1 MESGNPWVMYPTW
14 PKRKKKERGEVMMR
28 IDLVIS
34 VIFVLAG
41 LAVSVP
47 PASEGQ
53 RPVFDEFFSIPLAED
68 EAAFVYLGYSAVL
81 VRTAK
86 GTAIID
92 PADLLLDE
100 DMSHF
105 SGKNVDAVLYTHG
118 HGDHWQPDVARG
130 LFKATGAPICGED
143 SVIRPLKSGA
153 GIPAGKV
160 ISLIPGRSQSLG
172 QLVITPVRGIHVG
185 PILLYHIQ
193 AGSIGLFHGGDSA
206 YVPLKNLKA
215 GLAFLPA
222 GDPSPTASPDDALKM
237 ALDLKPTV
245 IVAMHGSDSQYQQLK
260 AKIKA
265 ALPSA
270 SVLIPQTMK
279 VNVVKVR

>member
-1 MESGNPWVMYPTW
+1 MI
-14 PKRKKKERGEVMMR
+14 R

-47 PASEGQ
+47 PASAGQ
-53 RPVFDEFFSIPLAED
+53 TGVFDEFFSVPLAED

-81 VRTAK
+81 VKTAK
-86 GTAIID
+86 GTVIVD
-92 PADLLLDE
+92 PADLLLAE
-100 DMSHF
+100 DMRYF
-105 SGKNVDAVLYTHG
+105 SGKKVDAVLYTHS
-118 HGDHWQPDVARG
+118 HGDHWQPDVARR
-130 LFKATGAPICGED
+130 LFQATGASICGED
-143 SVIRPLKSGA
+143 SVIRPLKTVA
-153 GIPAGKV
+153 GIPRDKI
-160 ISLIPGRSQSLG
+160 ISLTPGRSQSIG
-172 QLVITPVRGIHVG
+172 ELVITPVRGIHVG

-193 AGSIGLFHGGDSA
+193 AGSIGIFHGGDSA

-222 GDPSPTASPDDALKM
+222 GDPSPTASPDSALKM

-245 IVAMHGSDSQYQQLK
+245 IVAMHGSDAQYQQLT
-260 AKIKA
+260 AKVKA

-270 SVLIPQTMK
+270 SVIIPQPRK
-279 VNVVKVR
+279 VNVVKMR

>member
-1 MESGNPWVMYPTW
+1 
-14 PKRKKKERGEVMMR
+14 MMR

-47 PASEGQ
+47 PASAGQ
-53 RPVFDEFFSIPLAED
+53 TPVFDEFFSVPLAED
-68 EAAFVYLGYSAVL
+68 EAAFVYLGYSAVML
-81 VRTAK
+81 RTAK
-86 GTAIID
+86 GTVIID

-100 DMSHF
+100 DMSRF
-105 SGKNVDAVLYTHG
+105 SGKKVDAVLYTHS

-130 LFKATGAPICGED
+130 LFKATGAAICGED
-143 SVIRPLKSGA
+143 MVIRPLKTAA
-153 GIPAGKV
+153 GIPRDKI
-160 ISLIPGRSQSLG
+160 ISLTPGRSQSVG
-172 QLVITPVRGIHVG
+172 DLVITPVRGIHVG

-193 AGSIGLFHGGDSA
+193 AGNISIFHGGDSA

-237 ALDLKPTV
+237 ALDLKATV

-270 SVLIPQTMK
+270 SVIVPQTMK
-279 VNVVKVR
+279 VNIVKLR